1 MLSEALMGA
10 AYVIIACAPPFP
22 VVVVAYFV
30 MGFGN
35 SLNLALNNVFCANLS
50 DSTVILGLAHGSY
63 GIGGTIAPIIATSMV
78 SNGIFWARFFLI
90 TMGVRIFC
98 FFFAGWAFWNYEK
111 EGTTQFA
118 NSLQQI
124 SSRQV
129 ASELGETSK
138 LGLLKRALK
147 NKTTLIGALFIFA
160 YQGGE
165 VSESGWFVSY
175 LIDYRKGD
183 PAKVGYVSSGF
194 WAGITIGRF
203 TLTHIAH
210 TLGEKRFV
218 VVMTIGVIAF
228 QIMAW
233 QIPNIIGDAVSV
245 AILGL
250 LLGPVYPCAT
260 TVFTKLI
267 PGNLQVIAIGFIASA
282 GSSGGAIVPFLT
294 GLVAQSAG
302 TFVLHPICIGFFTL
316 MLGCWMV
323 LPKVVKRSD

>member
-1 MLSEALMGA
+1 MLSEATMTT

-22 VVVVAYFV
+22 VVVIAYLF

-35 SLNLALNNVFCANLS
+35 AHNLALNNVFCANLA
-50 DSTVILGLAHGSY
+50 DATVVLGLAHGSY
-63 GIGGTIAPIIATSMV
+63 GVGGIIAPIIATSMV
-78 SNGIFWARFFLI
+78 SHGILWARFYLI
-90 TMGVRIFC
+90 TMGVRVFC
-98 FFFAGWAFWNYEK
+98 FFFAGWAFWNYEN

-118 NSLQQI
+118 NSLQHI
-124 SSRQV
+124 SSRQ
-129 ASELGETSK
+129 AAAELGETSK
-138 LGLLKRALK
+138 LGLLKRAFR

-165 VSESGWFVSY
+165 VSESGWFISY
-175 LIDYRKGD
+175 LIDYRNGN

-194 WAGITIGRF
+194 WAGITVGRF
-203 TLTHIAH
+203 TLTHLAH
-210 TLGEKRFV
+210 IIGEKRFV
-218 VVMTIGVIAF
+218 LVMIVGVIVF

-245 AILGL
+245 ATLGL

-302 TFVLHPICIGFFTL
+302 TFVLHPICIGFFSL
-316 MLGCWMV
+316 MLGCWAV
-323 LPKVVKRSD
+323 LPKATKRSD

>member
-1 MLSEALMGA
+1 MTT

-22 VVVVAYFV
+22 VIVVAYLI

-35 SLNLALNNVFCANLS
+35 ALNLALNNVFCANLS
-50 DSTVILGLAHGSY
+50 DSTVVLGLAHGSY
-63 GIGGTIAPIIATSMV
+63 GIGGIISPIIATSMV
-78 SNGIFWARFFLI
+78 SNDIFWARFYLI
-90 TMGVRIFC
+90 PLGVRVFC
-98 FFFAGWAFWNYEK
+98 FFYAGWAFWGYEK
-111 EGTTQFA
+111 EGTSQFA
-118 NSLQQI
+118 NSLQTI
-124 SSRQV
+124 SSRQ
-129 ASELGETSK
+129 AAAELGETSK
-138 LGLLKRALK
+138 LGMLGRALK

-175 LIDYRKGD
+175 LIDYRKGN
-183 PAKVGYVSSGF
+183 PAKVGYASSGF
-194 WAGITIGRF
+194 WAGITVGRF

-210 TLGEKRFV
+210 VIGEKRFV
-218 VVMTIGVIAF
+218 VVMTIGVIAL
-228 QIMAW
+228 QLMAW
-233 QIPNIIGDAVSV
+233 LIPNIIGNAVSV

-267 PGNLQVIAIGFIASA
+267 PGNLQVIAISFIASA

-302 TFVLHPICIGFFTL
+302 TFVLHPICIGFFSL
-316 MLGCWMV
+316 MLCCWAI
-323 LPKVVKRSD
+323 LPRTTKRND